1 MDTIHIITIKR
12 QRRFKMGSV
21 SNEGFPTGIL
31 QLQQNDITKVI
42 PIEIAANPFLWRRG
56 LMNRNN
62 IPLEYGMLY
71 VFPEETIDGFWMAG
85 VRTPLNIAFIDS
97 GKKII
102 NIQTMAPCIF
112 FCPMYYSPKGFLY
125 ALETKAGFFEKFGFR
140 EGCKIS
146 YQYN

>member
-1 MDTIHIITIKR
+1 MDT
-12 QRRFKMGSV
+12 V
-21 SNEGFPTGIL
+21 SSEGFPTGIL
-31 QLQQNDITKVI
+31 ELQQNDKTKVI
-42 PIEIAANPFLWRRG
+42 QIEIAANTFLWQRG

-71 VFPEETIDGFWMAG
+71 VFPEETMAGFWMAG

-97 GKKII
+97 SKKII
-102 NIQTMAPCIF
+102 NIQTMSLCDF
-112 FCPMYYSPKGFLY
+112 FCPMYYSPKPFLY
-125 ALETKAGFFEKFGFR
+125 ALETKAGFFEKFGFS